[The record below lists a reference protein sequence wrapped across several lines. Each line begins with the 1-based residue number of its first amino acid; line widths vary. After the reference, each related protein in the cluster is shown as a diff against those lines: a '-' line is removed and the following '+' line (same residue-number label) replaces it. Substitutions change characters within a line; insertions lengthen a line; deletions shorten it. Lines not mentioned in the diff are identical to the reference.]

1 MVTIIINATDD
12 YDYHDYHDNVTSAN
26 HKCPQSQKLLRTPLA
41 SGLWLANGK
50 GKYIHD
56 DADDQAWLV
65 NGKRKYIHE
74 PQVG

>member
-1 MVTIIINATDD
+1 MVVKMMINATNDD
-12 YDYHDYHDNVTSAN
+12 VHDNVTLAS
-26 HKCPQSQKLLRTPLA
+26 HKCRQFQKLLRTPLA
-41 SGLWLANGK
+41 SGLV
-50 GKYIHD
+50 GKYIHDDDDD

>member
-12 YDYHDYHDNVTSAN
+12 DFHDNVTSAN

-41 SGLWLANGK
+41 SGLV

-56 DADDQAWLV
+56 DDDDDDDQAWLV

>member
-1 MVTIIINATDD
+1 MPLMMIIMTMSPRRIINVP
-12 YDYHDYHDNVTSAN
+12 NPKSSSAL
-26 HKCPQSQKLLRTPLA
+26 HWHQACGWQMVS
-41 SGLWLANGK
+41 K